1 MAPVRYGRAGAVFPE
16 FQFLLCARAKGQE
29 HRAGT
34 EIEREGRDG
43 TEREQN
49 SGSEIQQCDKGKP
62 VGIFF
67 PDSVLRNL
75 CYFSADSAGIYDLQQ
90 LL

>member
-1 MAPVRYGRAGAVFPE
+1 MAGQALF
-16 FQFLLCARAKGQE
+16 FLNFSSFSVLVQRGQE

-34 EIEREGRDG
+34 EIEREGSDG